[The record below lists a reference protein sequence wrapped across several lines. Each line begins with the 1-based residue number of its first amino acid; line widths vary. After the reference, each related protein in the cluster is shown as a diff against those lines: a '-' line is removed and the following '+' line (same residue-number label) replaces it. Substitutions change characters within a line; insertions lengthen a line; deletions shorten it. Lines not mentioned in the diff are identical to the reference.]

1 MNSSWLV
8 CSEDYFAPP
17 FLGSIPQPRVVSFY
31 TCSGQ
36 SHPTDFQNSPS
47 LCSSLNPSSAITSLM
62 RLCESFSQKEL
73 IMTSS
78 TVFQLF
84 TFSSIMAHLCSILYY
99 SLRFTSYFSIN
110 CKRLKS
116 KIHDTPFLKSPT
128 AHHKMHSAYAV
139 HHKGQWNE

>member
-1 MNSSWLV
+1 V
-8 CSEDYFAPP
+8 CSEDYFATP
-17 FLGSIPQPRVVSFY
+17 FLGSIPQPWVVSFY

-62 RLCESFSQKEL
+62 RVCESLFSQREL
-73 IMTSS
+73 IMISS

-84 TFSSIMAHLCSILYY
+84 TLSSIMAHLCSILYY
-99 SLRFTSYFSIN
+99 SLRFISYFSIN
-110 CKRLKS
+110 CKLLES
-116 KIHDTPFLKSPT
+116 KIHDTPFLKSPI
-128 AHHKMHSAYAV
+128 AYHKMRSAYLV